1 MNTMPLAKYS
11 STQTDISTATGDFVM
26 QESTYIEA
34 GSPKVLGLIPILP
47 WPRPPATPGL
57 KEANM
62 DEGIWERRAGRE
74 GDTRPATGPAARKKE
89 QDTGQG
95 RRQV

>member
-1 MNTMPLAKYS
+1 M
-11 STQTDISTATGDFVM
+11 
-26 QESTYIEA
+26 EA

-47 WPRPPATPGL
+47 WPRPLATPGL

-62 DEGIWERRAGRE
+62 DEGIWESRAGRE
-74 GDTRPATGPAARKKE
+74 GDTMPATGPAAGEKKE
-89 QDTGQG
+89 QDTRQG